1 MEALGQRY
9 GIEDFSVPTLCLRG
23 MPIVGSALESPFFD
37 TYDVPA
43 SMTLTELLATAPVG
57 RQATIRRVEFMAG
70 KASHCQAEAIYEKT
84 MREVSQGSMGGP
96 FSHEELVERHGN
108 HYNVIPSFGLEQGV
122 NERNEPKFRRIDDHS
137 AGFTNLAAHRKQKI
151 AMSMVD
157 YLAVMI
163 KGLYHKTRSKLVI
176 GTEDMRGAYRQ
187 IPLVDSQTAIS
198 ITAIYNPKLGKAQLY
213 EMYGQPF
220 GAGHSVPNFY
230 RVAEWVSRTIGRGF
244 RMMLDHFFDDY
255 YYVERPGSSK
265 VGMFCL
271 QQAFKLLGFE
281 LDEDKSQPPSEVTHV
296 LGVAFNTQA
305 LIEERILRVE
315 PKPLRVRNFVAT
327 VDAILHRNHL
337 PSSVAAS
344 LLGKFGFLC
353 STLFG
358 KLGRFCTG
366 ALRERQYAQGNPDDI
381 TPILQLSL
389 QLMKH
394 VVTVAPHRCCHL
406 QSRGPPAI
414 LYTDASDVPG
424 RDPRYGLG
432 GVLITQSP
440 SFSLE
445 YFSCHAPPELV
456 SQWLP
461 KENHMTPLETLA
473 APVALHTWSAKL
485 ANTQLIHFIDN
496 NSAASNLV
504 KGYSNKSD
512 TTPLIGDYWLTAAE
526 HGIDIYIDRVES
538 KSNLADGP
546 GRFLLTTL
554 DAWPHKRVQP
564 CFPNP
569 SVSPAFYLTGFGAA
583 PPLVQS
589 Q

>member
-1 MEALGQRY
+1 M
-9 GIEDFSVPTLCLRG
+9 
-23 MPIVGSALESPFFD
+23 
-37 TYDVPA
+37 
-43 SMTLTELLATAPVG
+43 
-57 RQATIRRVEFMAG
+57 
-70 KASHCQAEAIYEKT
+70 
-84 MREVSQGSMGGP
+84 
-96 FSHEELVERHGN
+96 
-108 HYNVIPSFGLEQGV
+108 
-122 NERNEPKFRRIDDHS
+122 
-137 AGFTNLAAHRKQKI
+137 
-151 AMSMVD
+151 
-157 YLAVMI
+157 
-163 KGLYHKTRSKLVI
+163 
-176 GTEDMRGAYRQ
+176 
-187 IPLVDSQTAIS
+187 
-198 ITAIYNPKLGKAQLY
+198 
-213 EMYGQPF
+213 
-220 GAGHSVPNFY
+220 
-230 RVAEWVSRTIGRGF
+230 
-244 RMMLDHFFDDY
+244 
-255 YYVERPGSSK
+255 
-265 VGMFCL
+265 
-271 QQAFKLLGFE
+271 LGFE